1 MSNSKLVNYTQLSPN
16 CSKPRNHA
24 IDKITIHHMAG
35 NLTVEQCGSVFAP
48 ASRQASANYGVGTDG
63 RVGLYVEE
71 ANRSWC
77 SSNSAN
83 DNRAVTIEVAN
94 DEVSG
99 NWHVSD
105 TALAELIDL
114 CVDICQRNGIA
125 RINYTGDKSGNLT
138 MHKWFAATACPGP
151 YLESKFP
158 YIAEQINA
166 RLGNTQQP
174 SAPTPSDATP
184 YRVRVVIPD
193 LNIRKGPGTNYGTV
207 GRYTGKGVF
216 TIVEEASG
224 TGATRWGLLKAYQA
238 GRNGWISLDYAAKL

>member
-1 MSNSKLVNYTQLSPN
+1 MSNSSLVNYTQLSPN

-24 IDKITIHHMAG
+24 IDKLTIHHMAG
-35 NLTVEQCGSVFAP
+35 NLTVEQCGSVFVP
-48 ASRQASANYGVGTDG
+48 TNRQASANYGIGTDG

-94 DEVSG
+94 DEVG
-99 NWHVSD
+99 GDWHVSD
-105 TALAELIDL
+105 TALAKLINL
-114 CVDICQRNGIA
+114 CVDICQRNGIS

-158 YIAEQINA
+158 YISEQINA
-166 RLGNTQQP
+166 RLGNTQQ
-174 SAPTPSDATP
+174 SAADTSSDELP
-184 YRVRVVIPD
+184 YRVRVVISN
-193 LNIRKGPGTNYGTV
+193 LNIRKGPGTDYGTV

>member
-1 MSNSKLVNYTQLSPN
+1 
-16 CSKPRNHA
+16 
-24 IDKITIHHMAG
+24 
-35 NLTVEQCGSVFAP
+35 
-48 ASRQASANYGVGTDG
+48 
-63 RVGLYVEE
+63 
-71 ANRSWC
+71 
-77 SSNSAN
+77 
-83 DNRAVTIEVAN
+83 VAN
-94 DEVSG
+94 DEVG
-99 NWHVSD
+99 GDWHVSD
-105 TALAELIDL
+105 TALEKLIAL
-114 CVDICQRNGIA
+114 CVDICQRNGISH
-125 RINYTGDKSGNLT
+125 INYTGDKSGNLT

-158 YIAEQINA
+158 AIAEQINA
-166 RLGNTQQP
+166 RLGNTQRP

-207 GRYTGKGVF
+207 GKYTGKGVF

>member
-1 MSNSKLVNYTQLSPN
+1 MSNSRLVNYTQLSPN

-48 ASRQASANYGVGTDG
+48 ANRQASANYGIGTDG
-63 RVGLYVEE
+63 RVGMYVEE

-77 SSNSAN
+77 SSNASN

-94 DEVSG
+94 DEVG
-99 NWHVSD
+99 GDWHVSD
-105 TALAELIDL
+105 TALAKLIDL
-114 CVDICQRNGIA
+114 CDDICQRNGIV

-174 SAPTPSDATP
+174 SAQTLSDATP
-184 YRVRVVIPD
+184 YRVKVVISN

-207 GRYTGKGVF
+207 GKYTGKGVF

-224 TGATRWGLLKAYQA
+224 AGARKWGLLKAYQA